1 MLFPNLLLSTVF
13 FFLAAIHIYWAL
25 GGKWG
30 HSQAIPTDKDG
41 HFIFAPGVA
50 ATVIVALG
58 LSLFGLFYL
67 NNSKLLSINWPKQIN
82 AIGAWAIPC
91 IFVLRALG
99 DFKYVGAFKRVKGTE
114 FAEMDSKFFSPLC
127 FIIGIIG
134 FYRLINQ

>member
-1 MLFPNLLLSTVF
+1 MLFLNLLLTTVF
-13 FFLAAIHIYWAL
+13 FFLAAIHIYWVF

-41 HFIFAPGVA
+41 NFIFAPGAA
-50 ATVIVALG
+50 ATVIVAFG

-67 NNSKLLSINWPKQIN
+67 NNSGLISINWPAKIN
-82 AIGAWAIPC
+82 SIGAWAIPC
-91 IFVLRALG
+91 IFSLRALG

-127 FIIGIIG
+127 FILGITG
-134 FYRLINQ
+134 FYILINS